1 MGASCTD
8 LQVEIR
14 DGDGNEFNILFFQ
27 REKHLANC
35 VLGERTEKQSN
46 KISKAISLSYFMP
59 KNCNLYN
66 LLGEGS

>member
-27 REKHLANC
+27 RENHLANG

-46 KISKAISLSYFMP
+46 KILKAISLSYFMP
-59 KNCNLYN
+59 KNYNLYH
-66 LLGEGS
+66 LLGEGN